1 MESRVQMASSS
12 GWRRHSTAW
21 GMGNPLSVLGG
32 MLMLMGLVEF
42 GQVGVRGGLMEN
54 VTAFMSM
61 ANAVFSMVIS
71 GAGKLTWY
79 TTFQLLCVLSLLL
92 DVVFGVL
99 IFVLPEEKK
108 SLLTSFPR
116 DTLVFIAVEFI
127 TKAAILF
134 FSIRISRQPQ
144 MKRSISSPRIG
155 WDELER
161 FQRYS
166 APNVN
171 RTKRDAAIHL
181 TSEEEDQPGDE
192 EYVLLLTETST
203 SEVTSNGNIH
213 QGNNDLCACADG
225 DIWVPRQPRKKTQKN
240 TQKHSWNSYLGLREI
255 KKTHRDYTRVRFT
268 DNIGESETSVV

>member
-1 MESRVQMASSS
+1 MDRVQVTSPS
-12 GWRRHSTAW
+12 GWRPHSTSW

-32 MLMLMGLVEF
+32 MLLLMGLVEF
-42 GQVGVRGGLMEN
+42 GQLGVRGGLMEN

-71 GAGKLTWY
+71 GARKLTWA
-79 TTFQLLCVLSLLL
+79 TMFQLLCIASLLL

-99 IFVLPEEKK
+99 IFLLPEEKK
-108 SLLTSFPR
+108 NLLTSFPR

-161 FQRYS
+161 FHRYA
-166 APNVN
+166 APEVS
-171 RTKRDAAIHL
+171 RAKRDPML
-181 TSEEEDQPGDE
+181 QPTDEEDRPGEE
-192 EYVLLLTETST
+192 EYVLLLTETSA
-203 SEVTSNGNIH
+203 SEVTSNGTLH
-213 QGNNDLCACADG
+213 QDDKNMCACAEG
-225 DIWVPRQPRKKTQKN
+225 DIWVLRQPRRKTQGKRYGGIRKMQKTQK
-240 TQKHSWNSYLGLREI
+240 
-255 KKTHRDYTRVRFT
+255 DYRKVSFT
-268 DNIGESETSVV
+268 DDAGYAETSPV

>member
-71 GAGKLTWY
+71 GAGKLTW
-79 TTFQLLCVLSLLL
+79 
-92 DVVFGVL
+92 
-99 IFVLPEEKK
+99 EEKK